1 MDQLPDFSVFKTIG
15 DVLGY
20 PAMLLVFWLYTRV
33 KDMQKRLDD
42 GDSVM
47 KEMSKMMN
55 DIRVDVSVIR
65 DRTERNSGGKDDTG
79 VDRN

>member
-65 DRTERNSGGKDDTG
+65 DRTEHSRNYDCDGGSS
-79 VDRN
+79 

>member
-65 DRTERNSGGKDDTG
+65 DRTERNFGGKDDTG